1 MKIATDLLPV
11 VKTFCEE
18 LIPYAAEVI
27 GMTPR
32 ELKNLLSN
40 VTVATIDESPTVNGW
55 VKFNGKYFHININ
68 ATLMC
73 YFSHMSIFYATK
85 LGIDH
90 SASFVPNAKY
100 PWLTKIF
107 LNRYSP
113 AESNFSNEEV
123 FNIAKKLLE
132 TFWKRDILN
141 FDSQGLFN
149 RLQPFQKHMASAF
162 VESMLRFTVSHEI
175 SHMLIQLLEQNF
187 SKNVNDALKIGNGF
201 AEMYTKSYFKLPEHD
216 LKALPDVKTKEEVIF
231 NWGKEFAADIIG
243 GTLCANFNRKSWEA
257 QNVQYW
263 SIELMFI
270 LLLMLEKYYK
280 KIYKKLPFFNSH
292 PFSEYRLAVVRI
304 IAAKSN
310 RPEIFQL
317 GDLWI
322 KECDNILC
330 HI

>member
-1 MKIATDLLPV
+1 MKIATDLLPAI
-11 VKTFCEE
+11 KTFCKE
-18 LIPYAAEVI
+18 LMPHAAELTGI
-27 GMTPR
+27 TPR
-32 ELKNLLSN
+32 KLKGLISS

-55 VKFNGKYFHININ
+55 VKFNGQSFHININ
-68 ATLMC
+68 ASLMC

-90 SASFVPNAKY
+90 DALIVPNSKF
-100 PWLTKIF
+100 PWSSRKF

-113 AESNFSNEEV
+113 AEPSFSKEEV
-123 FNIAKKLLE
+123 SNIAKKLLE

-141 FDSQGLFN
+141 FDTRGLFN

-162 VESMLRFTVSHEI
+162 LESMLRFTVSHEI
-175 SHMLIQLLEQNF
+175 GHMLIQLVERDF
-187 SKNVNDALKIGNGF
+187 GENVNDALKLGSGF
-201 AEMYTKSYFKLPEHD
+201 AKMYTKSYFELPVHD
-216 LKALPDVKTKEEVIF
+216 LKVLLDGRIKEEVVLK
-231 NWGKEFAADIIG
+231 WGKEFAADIIG
-243 GTLCANFNRKSWEA
+243 GKLCADFHRKSWEA

-270 LLLMLEKYYK
+270 MLKMLEEYYI
-280 KIYKKLPFFNSH
+280 KIYRRLPFFNSH
-292 PFSEYRLAVVRI
+292 PFSKYRLEVVRI

-317 GDLWI
+317 GNLWM
-322 KECDNILC
+322 KECNNILS